1 MVQKS
6 NITDCIYCW
15 VTISSSI
22 KVKIKKPQF
31 WGFFF
36 ILNNYINSMNTKY
49 DLKLISVVIMGLF
62 YISVGVEH
70 FMDPY
75 WFLQI
80 VPPYLPYK
88 FELVYISGFLEIVLG
103 IMLLIPRTRVYA
115 GWGLIMLLIAV
126 YPANIYLA
134 QTNGAAMNTTP
145 LIAWARLPFQFVF
158 IGLAYWH
165 TK

>member
-1 MVQKS
+1 ML
-6 NITDCIYCW
+6 
-15 VTISSSI
+15 
-22 KVKIKKPQF
+22 
-31 WGFFF
+31 GLFF
-36 ILNNYINSMNTKY
+36 ILNKYINSMTSKY
-49 DLKLISVVIMGLF
+49 DLKLISIVIMGLF
-62 YISVGVEH
+62 YICVGVKH
-70 FMDPY
+70 FTDPY

-88 FELVYISGFLEIVLG
+88 IELVYISGLLEIVLG
-103 IMLLIPRTRVYA
+103 FMLLIPKIRGYA

-145 LIAWARLPFQFVF
+145 LIAWGRLPFQFVF